1 MRTGGSPPSH
11 DETGIKP
18 DATDGWAP
26 RLPSYDD
33 HATYASAMRAA
44 QVVLLVL
51 HLVGVAALLGGLLG
65 QVRRPVKQV
74 IGPMR
79 DGAGTAFA
87 AGLLLVGVLEIRD
100 VAFDHTQVSV
110 MFGVGLLVL
119 VLVLAGARQ
128 ERIPAWLWWL
138 VLVLTVGNIGVAYAV

>member
-1 MRTGGSPPSH
+1 
-11 DETGIKP
+11 
-18 DATDGWAP
+18 
-26 RLPSYDD
+26 
-33 HATYASAMRAA
+33 MRAV

-51 HLVGVAALLGGLLG
+51 HLVGVAALLVGLLV
-65 QVRRPVKQV
+65 QVRRPVKRV

-79 DGAGTAFA
+79 DGSGTAFL

>member
-1 MRTGGSPPSH
+1 MPGDQAAIG
-11 DETGIKP
+11 
-18 DATDGWAP
+18 P

-33 HATYASAMRAA
+33 RESYAAAMRAV

-51 HLVGVAALLGGLLG
+51 HLVGVAALLVGLLV
-65 QVRRPVKQV
+65 QVRRPVKRV

-79 DGAGTAFA
+79 DGSGTAFL

-100 VAFDHTQVSV
+100 AAFDHTQVSV
-110 MFGVGLLVL
+110 MFGIGLAVL

-128 ERIPAWLWWL
+128 EHIPAWLWWL